1 MHFSTS
7 DSALEEN
14 QFVQGFL
21 DVEQESWDDFASS
34 WNHLESDRF
43 MADGGK
49 YRFRRY
55 SEFDVV
61 AGTKNFSIRPHV
73 PYSQPKAV
81 NHLNGGIQR
90 HYEAIES
97 SVYSSAYFVEM
108 VHTSMELMKF
118 TKTNLW
124 KLQCFQNRI
133 TVDEGHIGLPAP
145 EGRHRDGVDFVFT
158 LLVDRKNADGGVS
171 GIFDPDGSTIATV
184 QLEKPG
190 EFIFLNDK
198 RVMHDVTPI
207 ELRKQSSGYRDTL
220 IAMFTANI

>member
-1 MHFSTS
+1 MHFSIP

-61 AGTKNFSIRPHV
+61 AGTKSISIRPHV

-90 HYEAIES
+90 HYEAIEGRWFQPLREAAQRFCECTSQYLSGDVRWVLRPGRATTS
-97 SVYSSAYFVEM
+97 SIVVKNPLYLRDR
-108 VHTSMELMKF
+108 EL
-118 TKTNLW
+118 W
-124 KLQCFQNRI
+124 ER
-133 TVDEGHIGLPAP
+133 
-145 EGRHRDGVDFVFT
+145 
-158 LLVDRKNADGGVS
+158 
-171 GIFDPDGSTIATV
+171 
-184 QLEKPG
+184 QLS
-190 EFIFLNDK
+190 
-198 RVMHDVTPI
+198 
-207 ELRKQSSGYRDTL
+207 QSSIR
-220 IAMFTANI
+220 ANVLPI